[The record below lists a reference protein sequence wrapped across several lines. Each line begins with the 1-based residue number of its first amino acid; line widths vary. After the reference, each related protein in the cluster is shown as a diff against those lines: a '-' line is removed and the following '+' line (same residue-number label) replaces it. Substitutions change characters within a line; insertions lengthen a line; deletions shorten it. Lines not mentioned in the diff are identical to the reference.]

1 MIKIKVLTT
10 ITFDYGHDSWRK
22 EYRVQLWIG
31 QSSFLSS
38 RTYSSE
44 AKACAAAA
52 RLERTLEGSR

>member
-1 MIKIKVLTT
+1 MSKIKVLTT
-10 ITFDYGHDSWRK
+10 ITYDYGPDLWGK
-22 EYRVQLWIG
+22 EYRIQLWIG

-44 AKACAAAA
+44 AKARAAAA